1 MRSLSL
7 QMFSALFF
15 AVAAAS
21 IVAFFY
27 EPFPG
32 RFILKAAP
40 IWLLCWRVGAFA
52 PGERLIL
59 AALVFGSLGDIALDL
74 SFLSF
79 AFPLGLGLFLI
90 GNVLYAARFL
100 REFKFRP
107 LRLLLAAAVATYAA
121 GIFWISLPKLGAM
134 FWPVFAYLFAISAM
148 AVAAAFSR
156 KVSDWRLFTGAA
168 SFVVSDSLIAL
179 NLFYQP
185 IPARALLVLGTYY
198 LAQYLLAAAFFD
210 RRDGAASSAAL
221 VDAK

>member
-1 MRSLSL
+1 MRALSL
-7 QMFSALFF
+7 RAFSALFF
-15 AVAAAS
+15 VVAAAS
-21 IVAFFY
+21 IVSFFY
-27 EPFPG
+27 DPFPG
-32 RFILKAAP
+32 RFLLKAAP
-40 IWLLCWRVGAFA
+40 IWLLCWRVWAFA

-79 AFPLGLGLFLI
+79 SFPLGLGLFLV
-90 GNVLYAARFL
+90 GNVLYAVRFL
-100 REFKFRP
+100 REFEFGP
-107 LRLLLAAAVATYAA
+107 LRLALAAAVAIYAA
-121 GIFWISLPKLGAM
+121 GIFWISLPKLGPM

-156 KVSDWRLFTGAA
+156 KTPDWRLFAGAA
-168 SFVVSDSLIAL
+168 SFVISDSLIAL

-210 RRDGAASSAAL
+210 RRDNAAL
-221 VDAK
+221 LEAK